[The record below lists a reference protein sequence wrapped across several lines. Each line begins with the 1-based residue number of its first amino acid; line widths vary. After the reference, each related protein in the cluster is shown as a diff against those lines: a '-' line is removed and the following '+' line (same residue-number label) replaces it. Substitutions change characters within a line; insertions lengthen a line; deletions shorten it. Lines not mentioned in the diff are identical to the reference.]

1 MAGRPESG
9 IRAGAGVEERGG
21 CAYECSCPG
30 TVEPEVFRKAKV
42 CQRIPAVRTSGGGC
56 VRRVEGDEFPHGFFV
71 AEKRGN
77 VDVMRCD
84 FGMRGEDGFG
94 GVERAVPNRSFHE
107 SRDHFLQR

>member
-1 MAGRPESG
+1 
-9 IRAGAGVEERGG
+9 
-21 CAYECSCPG
+21 
-30 TVEPEVFRKAKV
+30 
-42 CQRIPAVRTSGGGC
+42 
-56 VRRVEGDEFPHGFFV
+56 
-71 AEKRGN
+71 